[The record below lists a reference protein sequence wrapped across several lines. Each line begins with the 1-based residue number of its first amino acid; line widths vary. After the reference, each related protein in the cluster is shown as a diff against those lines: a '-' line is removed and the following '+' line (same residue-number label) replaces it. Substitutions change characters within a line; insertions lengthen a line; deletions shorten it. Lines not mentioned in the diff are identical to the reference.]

1 MNELK
6 QKSHR
11 EFAAWAHSYD
21 RSILQRLLFAP
32 SHRQII
38 HEIGDVTNA
47 RILDIGC
54 GTCRLAHRLAEG
66 RPQTR
71 VFAID
76 LCESMI
82 RAAHSHIVA
91 HDRIHRAVA
100 DSENLPF
107 LAGTFDFVTCSNSFH
122 HYPNQQAALLEM
134 HRVLAPGGRL
144 ILTDGYRDHWFGHLI
159 YDLAVT
165 HFEGGQIHHASAEEF
180 QQMFQNAGFRDLRQT
195 IVAFPAPFIVTTA
208 VA

>member
-6 QKSHR
+6 AQSHQ
-11 EFAAWAHSYD
+11 EFAAWAKSYD

-32 SHRQII
+32 SHQRII
-38 HEIGDVTNA
+38 HEIGDVTAA

-54 GTCRLAHRLAEG
+54 GTCRLAQRLADG

-71 VFAID
+71 VFAVD

-82 RAAHSHIVA
+82 RAAHGHIAA

-100 DSENLPF
+100 DSEHLPF
-107 LAGTFDFVTCSNSFH
+107 LAGAFDFVTCSNSFH

-134 HRVLAPGGRL
+134 HRVLTPGGRL
-144 ILTDGYRDHWFGHLI
+144 ILTDGFRDNWFGHLI
-159 YDLAVT
+159 YDLAVPR
-165 HFEGGQIHHASAEEF
+165 FEGGRIHHASAEEF
-180 QQMFQNAGFRDLRQT
+180 RKLFLSAGFRDLRQST
-195 IVAFPAPFIVTTA
+195 VAFPAPFIVTSA